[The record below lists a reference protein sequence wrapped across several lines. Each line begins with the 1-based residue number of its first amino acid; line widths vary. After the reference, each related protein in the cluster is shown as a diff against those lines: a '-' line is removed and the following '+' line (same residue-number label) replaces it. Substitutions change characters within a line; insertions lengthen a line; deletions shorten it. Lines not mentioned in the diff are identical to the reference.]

1 MQAGKRA
8 TMVVL
13 KDGANVRGAEGTPP
27 QPLIAKASR
36 SLLQGDTSVLHLAW
50 LLGLPL
56 LGGIW
61 LLLSPPRLLSREM
74 TVDLLFNLTGA
85 WRLVQGHVPHVDY
98 HDPVGVLSFL
108 LTRLGFDIVGPYPQA
123 FLVGETIFLAF
134 IFVAAVTAAARRL
147 PPVPAGIFVL
157 YVALLVLL
165 PANIGDQPNAY
176 TFAMSYNRWCWSAIT
191 VLCLIVFLS
200 PRRSRQ
206 AAWLDAV
213 LAGLLLLAMFYLKI
227 TFAAAGLGA
236 LALALLAS
244 DHVRAR
250 PLPWGGVLFLVLAN
264 AVAPYNHAYLADIWE
279 AAHAGYVRG
288 SLTDHIRIL
297 LANKA
302 EYALYGSGVLLLFW
316 LWQRGRAP
324 FQLVVAAAFI
334 LGMGALLL
342 TQNAQAGGVP
352 VAIVIVFLVYEVLA
366 ADRPALMPAAM
377 ATPLLAILVFPL
389 LSVVSAAT
397 TLVGYHL
404 VARQDV
410 ALVTVESTNLRGLAV
425 PADVDLAT
433 LVHNGGDIPYHVRD
447 RVGESRAGGD
457 VSQSEYVQGLLDA
470 AAMFTDHQRG
480 AAKILVMDQVNA
492 LPFMLGYPPP
502 RGGNLWIWPG
512 SPARSAENVFD
523 DVDVVLIPKHPSF
536 AAATLKAVAQY
547 APYLAE
553 NFPVREE
560 TPRWTILSRHVG
572 TAAMLPGRGRQ

>member
-1 MQAGKRA
+1 MA
-8 TMVVL
+8 VL
-13 KDGANVRGAEGTPP
+13 KDGASTRGAEGTR
-27 QPLIAKASR
+27 PLIASVSR
-36 SLLQGDTSVLHLAW
+36 SLLQGDTSAPHLAW
-50 LLGLPL
+50 VLGLPL

-108 LTRLGFDIVGPYPQA
+108 LTRLGFAIVGPHPQA

-134 IFVAAVTAAARRL
+134 IFVAAVMAAARRL
-147 PPVPAGIFVL
+147 PPIPAGMFVL

-191 VLCLIVFLS
+191 VLCLIVFLP
-200 PRRSRQ
+200 PRPSRR

-213 LAGLLLLAMFYLKI
+213 VAGLLLLAMFYLKI

-250 PLPWGGVLFLVLAN
+250 PLLWGGVLALVLAN
-264 AVAPYNHAYLADIWE
+264 AAAPYNHAYLADIWE

-288 SLTDHIRIL
+288 SLPDHIRVF
-297 LANKA
+297 LASKA

-324 FQLVVAAAFI
+324 FQRVIAAASI
-334 LGMGALLL
+334 LGMGMLVL
-342 TQNAQAGGVP
+342 TQNAQGAGVP
-352 VAIVIVFLVYEVLA
+352 VAMVIAFLVYEVLA
-366 ADRPALMPAAM
+366 ADRLAIVPAAV

-389 LSVVSAAT
+389 LSIVSAAT
-397 TLVGYHL
+397 SLVGYHL
-404 VARQDV
+404 VARHDV
-410 ALVTVESTNLRGLAV
+410 ALLTVESTNLRGLAV
-425 PADVDLAT
+425 PADVDLT
-433 LVHNGGDIPYHVRD
+433 TMVLNGGAVPYHVRD
-447 RVGESRAGGD
+447 RVGESRASGD
-457 VSQSEYVQGLLDA
+457 VSQSEYVQGLVDA
-470 AAMFTDHQRG
+470 AALFADHQRA
-480 AAKILVMDQVNA
+480 AAKVLVMDQVNA

-512 SPARSAENVFD
+512 APARSAENVFE
-523 DVDVVLIPKHPSF
+523 DVDVVLIPKRPSF
-536 AAATLKAVAQY
+536 AAATLKAVTQY
-547 APYLAE
+547 APYLAD

-560 TPRWTILSRHVG
+560 TPRWTILSRRVG
-572 TAAMLPGRGRQ
+572 AAAVLPGRGPE